1 MKTLTF
7 SERTTAG
14 GALDLGFVRSRLHAS
29 AAEPWATLAK
39 TPLTPQE
46 RADLDALRRRLA
58 STSTSRA
65 NEATLWARAIYPM
78 LMVAEVDDVR
88 AWSQVALGVVVRAG
102 DLRGLG
108 GEPLRLHGT
117 IDGALA
123 IDAAG
128 QPVAPFFLVVEAKR
142 ALDAVDPLP
151 QLQGAMLTV
160 ALQRLEDQPDRAHD
174 VYGCFTIG
182 DAWTFVR
189 AHFARAPGAD
199 GHQEVRADY
208 HPSREL
214 SEHAEAEAVAAILKA
229 VVAMQRP
236 TAV

>member
-7 SERTTAG
+7 SELVVTG
-14 GALDLGFVRSRLHAS
+14 GALDLGFVRARLHAS
-29 AAEPWATLAK
+29 AAEPWASLSK
-39 TPLTPQE
+39 TPLTDLE

-58 STSTSRA
+58 FTSTSRA
-65 NEATLWARAIYPM
+65 NEATLWARAIYPL

-88 AWSQVALGVVVRAG
+88 AWSQVALSVVVRGAE
-102 DLRGLG
+102 LHGLG
-108 GEPLRLHGT
+108 DEPLRLHGI

-160 ALQRLEDQPDRAHD
+160 ALQLLEDQPDGAHD

-189 AHFARAPGAD
+189 GRFARSLAGD
-199 GHQEVRADY
+199 GRYEVDAEF

-214 SEHAEAEAVAAILKA
+214 SEHAEADTIAAILKS

-236 TAV
+236 KGT